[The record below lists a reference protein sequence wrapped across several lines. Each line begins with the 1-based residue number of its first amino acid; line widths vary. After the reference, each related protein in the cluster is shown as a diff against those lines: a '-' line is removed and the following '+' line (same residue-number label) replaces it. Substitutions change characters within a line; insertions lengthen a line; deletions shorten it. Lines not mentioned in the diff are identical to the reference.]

1 MHLISKILI
10 ILVFAI
16 AYFFIGWINY
26 SALIEAYGSG
36 APYFDRTT
44 NMDKWESPVLMLVA
58 IDIGILLISY
68 ISFLIYKILL
78 NKKTEQGG
86 PTVS

>member
-26 SALIEAYGSG
+26 SALIEAYGS
-36 APYFDRTT
+36 DRTT

>member
-1 MHLISKILI
+1 MQLISKILI
-10 ILVFAI
+10 ISIFTI
-16 AYFFIGWINY
+16 AYFFVGWINY

-58 IDIGILLISY
+58 IDIGILLISS
-68 ISFLIYKILL
+68 ISFLIYKISS
-78 NKKTEQGG
+78 NRRK
-86 PTVS
+86 PR